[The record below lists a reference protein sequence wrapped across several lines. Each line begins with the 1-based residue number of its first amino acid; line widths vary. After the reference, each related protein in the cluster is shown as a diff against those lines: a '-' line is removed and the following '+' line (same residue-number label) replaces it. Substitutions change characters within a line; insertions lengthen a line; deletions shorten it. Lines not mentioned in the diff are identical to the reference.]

1 MQSALRPYVTTGIAI
16 AGATLIAAGTV
27 LPAQVA
33 ATQADAAR
41 VVSMDVDLVASKS
54 VLNVVPNLINA
65 VLSVPM
71 AEVNAIN
78 RFSAAME
85 ASKSWW
91 VYSDVNV
98 LGWDPPNEEMTK
110 GFVDMLLP
118 FAPFSGPAGEATF
131 LWFAANFPMN
141 AGCSGLPPCPHP
153 EDILSHMFQ
162 VAPWEFYT
170 GDGYTFPEVINP
182 VSENETHWG
191 QELGEDGKPAPWS
204 EHTYLLDPNAGLKAV
219 IDYLLSEPE
228 DVEYPTGKELW
239 DTTVRLTTAL
249 WKSWYPFVPQSTLWN
264 PQMSLSAV
272 LFRPFAKVLCPDCNP
287 ADPFMPTDWKP
298 GDKVPKGSYVPPKYR
313 DDYDADG
320 NWIGGTPPTTDT
332 TAKTSWLDKLFDK
345 DAKGTVSTEVIGDTA
360 GTDEAT
366 DKTADTVKPGLKP
379 NFLAE
384 TVQNL
389 TQKFEQAAADRKAER
404 EAAKDAD
411 KGVSIL
417 PAFGKG
423 DKLGQIGL
431 VDKDADKDADKGIDK
446 DADKG
451 IDKDTEKGTDK
462 VSDETPAK
470 TPVAEKPAKADD
482 SKADSPTKKWS
493 FGGGKHRKADADTS
507 SSDGSSASKTSDKSA
522 KSDKAGSTD
531 KKSGSESG
539 GGKKTAGAHAGG
551 SSNGGGSE

>member
-1 MQSALRPYVTTGIAI
+1 
-16 AGATLIAAGTV
+16 
-27 LPAQVA
+27 VA
-33 ATQADAAR
+33 
-41 VVSMDVDLVASKS
+41 MDVDLVASKS

-65 VLSVPM
+65 VLSVPQ
-71 AEVNAIN
+71 AEINAIN

-91 VYSDVNV
+91 VYSNVNV

-118 FAPFSGPAGEATF
+118 FAPFSKPAGEATF
-131 LWFAANFPMN
+131 LWFAANFPMD
-141 AGCSGLPPCPHP
+141 AGCSGLPPCPRP
-153 EDILSHMFQ
+153 QDILSHMFQ

-191 QELGEDGKPAPWS
+191 QELGETGEPAPWS

-228 DVEYPTGKELW
+228 DVEYPTGQEIW

-264 PQMSLSAV
+264 PQMSLSAYF
-272 LFRPFAKVLCPDCNP
+272 LRPFAKLLCKDCNP

-298 GDKVPKGSYVPPKYR
+298 GDKVPKGSYVPPQFR

-320 NWIGGTPPTTDT
+320 NWIGGTPPTSDD
-332 TAKTSWLDKLFDK
+332 TAKKPTFLEKLFNKDE
-345 DAKGTVSTEVIGDTA
+345 DAKGTVSTEVVDDTE
-360 GTDEAT
+360 GTQEET
-366 DKTADTVKPGLKP
+366 DKTADAVKPGVKP

-404 EAAKDAD
+404 EAAKNEG
-411 KGVSIL
+411 GVSIL
-417 PAFGKG
+417 PALGKG
-423 DKLGQIGL
+423 DKVGQIGL
-431 VDKDADKDADKGIDK
+431 VDKDADKDTDKDTGK
-446 DADKG
+446 DADK
-451 IDKDTEKGTDK
+451 DANKGTDK
-462 VSDETPAK
+462 VSDEKPSK
-470 TPVAEKPAKADD
+470 TDD

-493 FGGGKHRKADADTS
+493 LGGGKHRKADADS
-507 SSDGSSASKTSDKSA
+507 ASSDGASASKTADKP
-522 KSDKAGSTD
+522 STD
-531 KKSGSESG
+531 KKRGPLGG
-539 GGKKTAGAHAGG
+539 GGKKTAGASAGG
-551 SSNGGGSE
+551 SSDGGGSE